1 MTHDWPAHFRP
12 EVVRHAFGGGKLSSY
27 CIALEAWRRG
37 LEVTFTDAALRNYR
51 ISDEQKTL
59 HFNDSRPQTLTR
71 HSDYSKLMS
80 KSVAIDHLRAHGIPT
95 PTSRRFDPSNTSTRE
110 LRRLADTVGYPL
122 VLKPDTGSMGSGVFS
137 GIRTW
142 KELNDTYTHVL
153 ATRNPSNL
161 LIESH
166 HTGSDHRIL
175 VIDRKSTRLNSSH
188 VAISYAVFCL
198 KKKKH

>member
-80 KSVAIDHLRAHGIPT
+80 KSVAIDHLRAHG
-95 PTSRRFDPSNTSTRE
+95 
-110 LRRLADTVGYPL
+110 
-122 VLKPDTGSMGSGVFS
+122 
-137 GIRTW
+137 
-142 KELNDTYTHVL
+142 
-153 ATRNPSNL
+153 
-161 LIESH
+161 
-166 HTGSDHRIL
+166 
-175 VIDRKSTRLNSSH
+175 DRKSTRLNSSH

-198 KKKKH
+198 KKKIT